1 MKRAETSFFASIIQ
15 NIELFNLKN
24 LVCNTGYCIFAAS
37 LLIKVRPKI
46 VKKGENYKFWQLKNM
61 NGKKKEWCGE
71 IGRRRLRR
79 EGTARDDIG
88 CSNVL

>member
-24 LVCNTGYCIFAAS
+24 LVCNTEYCIFAAS

-46 VKKGENYKFWQLKNM
+46 VKKGENYKFW
-61 NGKKKEWCGE
+61 
-71 IGRRRLRR
+71 
-79 EGTARDDIG
+79 
-88 CSNVL
+88 